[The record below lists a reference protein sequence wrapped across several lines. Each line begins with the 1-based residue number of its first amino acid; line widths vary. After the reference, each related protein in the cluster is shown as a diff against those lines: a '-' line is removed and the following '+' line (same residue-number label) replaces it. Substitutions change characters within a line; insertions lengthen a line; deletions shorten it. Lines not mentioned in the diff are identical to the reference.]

1 VTVQHDGQ
9 GFRRSSFC
17 GSGACVEVDR
27 NRGGM
32 VAVRD
37 SKNPGQPAL
46 VFTPE
51 EWVEFIRGAKAGEF
65 DLAIGMTTAA
75 DTVRLR
81 I

>member
-1 VTVQHDGQ
+1 M
-9 GFRRSSFC
+9 
-17 GSGACVEVDR
+17 DR

-37 SKNPGQPAL
+37 SKNPGHPPL
-46 VFTPE
+46 FFTPE

-65 DLAIGMTTAA
+65 DLAIGATVAA

-81 I
+81 V